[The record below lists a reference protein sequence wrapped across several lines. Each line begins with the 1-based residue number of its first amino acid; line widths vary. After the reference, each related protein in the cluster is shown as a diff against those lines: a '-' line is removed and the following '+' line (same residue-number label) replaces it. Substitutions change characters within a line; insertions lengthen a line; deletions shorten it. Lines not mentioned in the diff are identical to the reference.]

1 MYGGGKSTFVAPVR
15 KMDLARAMAVIGSH
29 PDSDGHDFE
38 VFFLIFF
45 WKFFREFFSKIL
57 FFWKFFEF

>member
-1 MYGGGKSTFVAPVR
+1 MSYIGAFPLMYGGGQDTYVAPIR

-38 VFFLIFF
+38 VRFFKNSDFTFF
-45 WKFFREFFSKIL
+45 
-57 FFWKFFEF
+57 

>member
-1 MYGGGKSTFVAPVR
+1 MSYIGAFPLMYGGGQDTYVAPIR

-38 VFFLIFF
+38 VSFF
-45 WKFFREFFSKIL
+45 KIIN
-57 FFWKFFEF
+57 FTNFV